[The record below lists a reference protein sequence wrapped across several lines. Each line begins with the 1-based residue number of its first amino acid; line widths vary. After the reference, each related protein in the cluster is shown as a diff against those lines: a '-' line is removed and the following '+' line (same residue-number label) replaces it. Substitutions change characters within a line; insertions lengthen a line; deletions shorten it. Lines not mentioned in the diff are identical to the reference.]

1 MSHFWEQGQQLP
13 KYQDYLIVTMTKL
26 QHTTQITAIVVLLYI
41 TEAVVSRPNPIVTKS
56 ESPTYTSQLI
66 GEELRKQ
73 YVALQKQNEPVKV
86 LIEMLVQVSGKYKI
100 AVIFSFIR
108 NSSRQRVDGAF
119 ACTM

>member
-1 MSHFWEQGQQLP
+1 
-13 KYQDYLIVTMTKL
+13 MTTL

-66 GEELRKQ
+66 SEELRKQ

-100 AVIFSFIR
+100 AVIFSFVR
-108 NSSRQRVDGAF
+108 KYELHLKAASRWSF
-119 ACTM
+119 CLH

>member
-1 MSHFWEQGQQLP
+1 
-13 KYQDYLIVTMTKL
+13 MTTL
-26 QHTTQITAIVVLLYI
+26 QHTTQIIAIVVLLYI

-86 LIEMLVQVSGKYKI
+86 LIEMLVQVSGKYEI
-100 AVIFSFIR
+100 GVMFSFIG
-108 NSSRQRVDGAF
+108 NSELHQVLSFCLHYVI
-119 ACTM
+119 

>member
-1 MSHFWEQGQQLP
+1 MSHFREQGQQLP

-26 QHTTQITAIVVLLYI
+26 QHTTQITAIVLLLYI
-41 TEAVVSRPNPIVTKS
+41 TEAVVSRPHPIVTKS

-86 LIEMLVQVSGKYKI
+86 LIEMLVQVSGKHGQHWSYGLIYRKLRI
-100 AVIFSFIR
+100 AHQGIE
-108 NSSRQRVDGAF
+108 
-119 ACTM
+119 